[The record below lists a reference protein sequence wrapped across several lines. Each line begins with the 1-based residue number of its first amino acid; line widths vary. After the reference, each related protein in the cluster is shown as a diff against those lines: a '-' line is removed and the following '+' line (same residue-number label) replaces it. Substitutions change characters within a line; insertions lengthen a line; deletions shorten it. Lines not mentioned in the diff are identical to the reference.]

1 MPRTVLIVD
10 DDREVQRYLT
20 ESLEAQGWRV
30 IGEKDGE
37 WALKT
42 FQGREIDAVVL
53 DILIP
58 VVNGFQVAE
67 AIRKQPRGEKVGI
80 IMLTGIYRGASH
92 RAEAIRRYGLLDYL
106 DKPVEAGRVVDLLL
120 DHFASLPEPEPVV
133 APPPDV
139 PPPKPRS
146 GARLADAA
154 QKREKREVERE
165 TQQLQPDEVALR
177 GNLKRVPFPKVL
189 HLLYVRRASGAV
201 FLLREKIKKIVYLK
215 EGHPIYIKSNLLN
228 ECLGRVLV
236 RERMITS
243 GECEESLKRMK
254 ASSRQQGTVLIEMG
268 VISPHNL
275 KYALELQL
283 QIKLF
288 DIFSWPDG
296 EYQFKDDAKLPNE
309 VISLDLPNG
318 AIILEGIRRTY
329 DTARLENALA
339 PYMSTYIMPSPSAS
353 LRFQEMPLEEDERAL
368 VDDVDGSRTLKEHLA
383 TSGLGEVRTRQL
395 CYALLCAGVIE
406 PTETPSKE
414 RVLPRDDAA
423 AVAAAHEARL
433 ARSGAP
439 GEPEALPP
447 PPKLGAP
454 PVGSLARPPAAAPRS
469 TEVPGRERLAANLLS
484 LRQQDHFAA
493 LGLPLNAA
501 PADIER
507 AYEERARDY
516 HPDRFRQRSEDTR
529 VIAGEIFERLAS
541 AYKVLAEP
549 MTRAAYLK
557 QLKRGEGQPAA
568 DPAGRALA
576 ADKHFH
582 SGEELLRQRRFAEA
596 AAAFQKAC
604 ELVPDAGEFH
614 AFAGWAWFQT
624 DTHSAE
630 IQARAHESLQ
640 RAVELQPRLDRTH
653 LFLGYFLNQVG
664 KTTAAEH
671 EFELAIQCNPDCAE
685 ALRELRLINARRTQ
699 QGLAPDARK

>member
-1 MPRTVLIVD
+1 MSRTILIVD

-20 ESLEAQGWRV
+20 DSLEAQGWRV

-42 FQGREIDAVVL
+42 FQSRDIDAVIL

-80 IMLTGIYRGASH
+80 VMLTGIYRGASH

-120 DHFASLPEPEPVV
+120 EHFARLPAEEP
-133 APPPDV
+133 APV
-139 PPPKPRS
+139 PPAQAVVPKPRS
-146 GARLADAA
+146 PSRLADAA
-154 QKREKREVERE
+154 QRREKREVEKATE
-165 TQQLQPDEVALR
+165 QLQGGAAALR
-177 GNLKRVPFPKVL
+177 GNLKRISFPKLL
-189 HLLYVRRASGAV
+189 HQLYVRRATGAV

-243 GECEESLKRMK
+243 AECEDSLKKMK
-254 ASSRQQGTVLIEMG
+254 ASNRQQGTVLIEMG

-309 VISLDLPNG
+309 VIALDLPNG

-329 DTARLENALA
+329 DEARLQSALA
-339 PYMSTYIMPSPSAS
+339 PYMSSYLMPAPDPS
-353 LRFQEMPLEEDERAL
+353 LRFQEMPLEDDERA
-368 VDDVDGSRTLKEHLA
+368 VIDEVDGTRTLKEHLA
-383 TSGLGEVRTRQL
+383 EPRLGPLRTQQL
-395 CYALLCAGVIE
+395 FFAMLCTGVIE
-406 PTETPSKE
+406 PTETPSRE
-414 RVLPRDDAA
+414 RILPRDAA
-423 AVAAAHEARL
+423 AVVAAAHEARA
-433 ARSGAP
+433 ARGRSS
-439 GEPEALPP
+439 GEPAALPP
-447 PPKLGAP
+447 PPRPSVAGPLT
-454 PVGSLARPPAAAPRS
+454 RPPAPPQRG
-469 TEVPGRERLAANLLS
+469 TDVPGRERLAANLLS
-484 LRQQDHFAA
+484 LRQQDHFGA
-493 LGLPLNAA
+493 LGLPLNATEL
-501 PADIER
+501 DVER

-529 VIAGEIFERLAS
+529 VIAREIFDRLS
-541 AYKVLAEP
+541 ESYRVLSDPA
-549 MTRAAYLK
+549 TRETYLV
-557 QLKRGEGQPAA
+557 QLRRGEAAPAMDA
-568 DPAGRALA
+568 AGRALA
-576 ADKHFH
+576 ADRYFR

-596 AAAFQKAC
+596 AAAFEKAA
-604 ELVPDAGEFH
+604 ELVPEAGEYH
-614 AFAGWAWFQT
+614 AFFGWSTFQANT
-624 DTHSAE
+624 QSGEAREQAHAE
-630 IQARAHESLQ
+630 LR
-640 RAVELQPRLDRTH
+640 RGVEYSPRVDRTH

-664 KTTAAEH
+664 KTSLAER

-685 ALRELRLINARRTQ
+685 ALRELRLINARRTR
-699 QGLAPDARK
+699 QGLSPGAHK

>member
-1 MPRTVLIVD
+1 MARTILIVD

-42 FQGREIDAVVL
+42 FQGRQIDAVVL

-120 DHFASLPEPEPVV
+120 DHFASLPEPEATP
-133 APPPDV
+133 APAPEPPA
-139 PPPKPRS
+139 PKARS
-146 GARLADAA
+146 GASLADAA
-154 QKREKREVERE
+154 QKREKREVEKATE
-165 TQQLQPDEVALR
+165 QLQPDEVALR
-177 GNLKRVPFPKVL
+177 GNLKRTPFPKVL
-189 HLLYVRRASGAV
+189 HLLYVRRATGAV

-243 GECEESLKRMK
+243 GECEDSLKRMK
-254 ASSRQQGTVLIEMG
+254 ATSRQQGTVLIEMG

-288 DIFSWPDG
+288 DIFAWPDG

-309 VISLDLPNG
+309 VISLELPNG
-318 AIILEGIRRTY
+318 AIVLEGIRRTY
-329 DTARLENALA
+329 DSARLANVLA
-339 PYMSTYIMPSPSAS
+339 PYMSSYLMPAPSPA

-368 VDDVDGSRTLKEHLA
+368 LEEVDGSRTLKEHLQTA
-383 TSGLGEVRTRQL
+383 RLGEVRTSQL
-395 CYALLCAGVIE
+395 FYALVCTGVIE
-406 PTETPSKE
+406 PTETPSKD
-414 RVLPRDDAA
+414 RSAPREAA
-423 AVAAAHEARL
+423 AEGR
-433 ARSGAP
+433 P

-447 PPKLGAP
+447 PPKTATAP
-454 PVGSLARPPAAAPRS
+454 PSGPLTRPPAAAPRS
-469 TEVPGRERLAANLLS
+469 LDVPGRERLAANLLS

-493 LGLPLNAA
+493 LGLPLTAHGA
-501 PADIER
+501 EIER
-507 AYEERARDY
+507 SYEERARDY

-529 VIAGEIFERLAS
+529 VIAREIFERLAE
-541 AYKVLAEP
+541 AYEVLSEP
-549 MTRAAYLK
+549 ATRDAYLK
-557 QLKRGEGQPAA
+557 QLKRGESASAG

-582 SGEELLRQRRFAEA
+582 SGEELLRQRRFGEA
-596 AAAFQKAC
+596 AAAFQQAC
-604 ELVPDAGEFH
+604 ELIPEAGEYH
-614 AFAGWAWFQT
+614 AFAGWAAFQA
-624 DTHSAE
+624 DTHNGAV
-630 IQARAHESLQ
+630 QKRAQEELT
-640 RAVELQPRLDRTH
+640 RAVELSPRVDRTH
-653 LFLGYFLNQVG
+653 LFLGYFLTQVG
-664 KTTAAEH
+664 KATLAEH

-699 QGLAPDARK
+699 QGLATPDARK

>member
-1 MPRTVLIVD
+1 MSRTILIVD

-20 ESLEAQGWRV
+20 ESLDAQGWRV
-30 IGEKDGE
+30 ISEKDGE

-67 AIRKQPRGEKVGI
+67 AIRRHPRGEKVGI

-106 DKPVEAGRVVDLLL
+106 DKPVEAGRVIDLLL
-120 DHFASLPEPEPVV
+120 DHFATLPEAPVA
-133 APPPDV
+133 APPP
-139 PPPKPRS
+139 PAAAPPKARS
-146 GARLADAA
+146 AARLADAA
-154 QKREKREVERE
+154 QKREKREVERATE
-165 TQQLQPDEVALR
+165 QLQPDEVALR
-177 GNLKRVPFPKVL
+177 GNLKRVPFPKML
-189 HLLYVRRASGAV
+189 HLLYVRRATGAV
-201 FLLREKIKKIVYLK
+201 FLLREKVKKIVYFK

-243 GECEESLKRMK
+243 AECEDSLTRMK
-254 ASSRQQGTVLIEMG
+254 ATSRQQGTVLIEMG

-288 DIFSWPDG
+288 DIFSWTDG
-296 EYQFKDDAKLPNE
+296 EYQFKDDARLPNE
-309 VISLDLPNG
+309 VISLELSNG
-318 AIILEGIRRTY
+318 AIILDGIRRAY
-329 DTARLENALA
+329 DAARLQNALA
-339 PYMSTYIMPSPSAS
+339 PYMSSYLMPSPSPS
-353 LRFQEMPLEEDERAL
+353 LRFQEMPLEEDERVL
-368 VDDVDGSRTLKEHLA
+368 LDEVDGSRTLKQHLA
-383 TSGLGEVRTRQL
+383 ASALGEVRSCQL

-414 RVLPRDDAA
+414 RSPSRAAAA
-423 AVAAAHEARL
+423 AVTPDTHL
-433 ARSGAP
+433 ARSTGGS

-447 PPKLGAP
+447 PPRPGQPLSG
-454 PVGSLARPPAAAPRS
+454 PVARTPAAPRS

-484 LRQQDHFAA
+484 LRQQDHFAV
-493 LGLPLNAA
+493 LGLPLNA
-501 PADIER
+501 PLADIER

-529 VIAGEIFERLAS
+529 VIAREMFERLAE
-541 AYKVLAEP
+541 AYRILSEP
-549 MTRAAYLK
+549 ATREAYLK
-557 QLKRGEGQPAA
+557 QLKRGEGAPAA
-568 DPAGRALA
+568 DPASRALA
-576 ADKHFH
+576 ADKHFR
-582 SGEELLRQRRFAEA
+582 SGEELLRQRCFAEA
-596 AAAFQKAC
+596 AAAFQQAC
-604 ELVPDAGEFH
+604 ELVPEAGEYR
-614 AFAGWAWFQT
+614 AFAGWATFQA
-624 DTHSAE
+624 DTHSADV
-630 IQARAHESLQ
+630 RTRVHEALK
-640 RAVELQPRLDRTH
+640 RAVELSPRVDRTH
-653 LFLGYFLNQVG
+653 LFLGYFLNHVG
-664 KTTAAEH
+664 KTTLAEH

-699 QGLAPDARK
+699 QGIAPDARK

>member
-1 MPRTVLIVD
+1 MARTILIVD

-42 FQGREIDAVVL
+42 FQGRDIDAVVL

-67 AIRKQPRGEKVGI
+67 AIRKSARGEKVGI

-120 DHFASLPEPEPVV
+120 DHFASLPEEESSPAPAPV
-133 APPPDV
+133 APPP
-139 PPPKPRS
+139 KATERS
-146 GARLADAA
+146 GAKLADAA
-154 QKREKREVERE
+154 QKREKREVEKA
-165 TQQLQPDEVALR
+165 TQQLQKEEVALR
-177 GNLKRVPFPKVL
+177 GNLKRTPFPKVL
-189 HLLYVRRASGAV
+189 HQLYTRRATGAV

-243 GECEESLKRMK
+243 GECEDSLKRMK
-254 ASSRQQGTVLIEMG
+254 ATNRQQGTVLIEMG

-309 VISLDLPNG
+309 VISLELPNG
-318 AIILEGIRRTY
+318 AIILEGIRRTF
-329 DTARLENALA
+329 DAARLANALA
-339 PYMSTYIMPSPSAS
+339 PYMSSYVMPAPNPA
-353 LRFQEMPLEEDERAL
+353 LRFQEVPLEEDERVL
-368 VDDVDGSRTLKEHLA
+368 LEEVDGTRTLKEHLA
-383 TSGLGEVRTRQL
+383 ASRLGEVRTNQL
-395 CYALLCAGVIE
+395 LYALLCTGVIE

-414 RVLPRDDAA
+414 RPAA
-423 AVAAAHEARL
+423 ASDEAKP
-433 ARSGAP
+433 ARP

-447 PPKLGAP
+447 PPKATMP
-454 PVGSLARPPAAAPRS
+454 PTGPLTRPTVQPPRS
-469 TEVPGRERLAANLLS
+469 TDAPGRERLAANLLS

-493 LGLPLNAA
+493 LGLPLTAHAA
-501 PADIER
+501 EIER

-516 HPDRFRQRSEDTR
+516 HPDRFRQRADDTR
-529 VIAGEIFERLAS
+529 VIAGEIFQRLHE
-541 AYKVLAEP
+541 AYQVLAEP
-549 MTRAAYLK
+549 ETREAYLK
-557 QLKRGEGQPAA
+557 QLKRGEGASA
-568 DPAGRALA
+568 GDPAGRALA

-582 SGEELLRQRRFAEA
+582 SGEEFLRQRRFGEA
-596 AAAFQKAC
+596 AAAFQQAC
-604 ELVPDAGEFH
+604 ELVPDAGEYH
-614 AFAGWAWFQT
+614 AYSAWAAFQA
-624 DTHSAE
+624 DTHSPAV
-630 IQARAHESLQ
+630 QKRAQEQLT
-640 RAVELQPRLDRTH
+640 RAVELSPRLDRTH

-664 KTTAAEH
+664 KATLAEH
-671 EFELAIQCNPDCAE
+671 EFELAIQCNPDCGE

-699 QGLAPDARK
+699 QGLASPDARK